1 MRKLAIL
8 ALVALGL
15 FAVLPLAAQWKSE
28 FSTPGGA
35 EEFRLGVEAY
45 QKGRFSEAV
54 LLLEKALAFEGRQE
68 LASYW
73 LGRAYLKSGYMA
85 TALRVWSPLATQ
97 ASAPPFLRSKIEG
110 LEGIQNQG
118 TGSVEGGFIEI
129 ARFEGSRGKTAYFSR
144 PSAILPRSD
153 GSFYVVA
160 QGSNEVLLLDPNGV
174 IRERNKGG
182 LQGLD
187 RPFGIASLPDGSI
200 FVTEFNGDRISRMGS
215 AKALTFGSKGRGEGQ
230 LLGPQ
235 YVACDDQGYL
245 YVCDYGN
252 ARIVKF
258 DPEGK
263 YVLSFGRP
271 SGSFPG
277 LASPGGIAIQDGT
290 IYAAD
295 SFRKAIYAF
304 DLSGNYIA
312 ALGEGL
318 LHFPEGLSF
327 WRQGQDLL
335 VADTDRIVTLNLES
349 ETATVVYQ
357 SPDKKA
363 RIVGAVAD
371 RSGGILACDFDA
383 SAVLVLTGPGQ
394 LAAGLDVEIE
404 RVMADAFPRVDIDV
418 TVRDRAGNPVI
429 GLDLPNFHLSERIV
443 TKAVSQEKGVEVEK
457 KTETM
462 APVGGY
468 EFLGSAIGP
477 SPVRLVFLVDPS
489 TDMVSQRA
497 AFRKAL
503 AEIMGGFP
511 PASPP
516 VFSLVTM
523 GAVPS
528 LDAKPGSGLAEISKV
543 AIAQARKGGRLDL
556 GIRFAATS
564 LLPTGPRDAIVY
576 MGTGKIDPQAF
587 GATTLT
593 ELGAFLR
600 NNGIRLYGVVFGEGP
615 VDDSLR
621 YLSEQSGGGLYAA
634 ARPQGLADLPKALA
648 QAPSGRYRL
657 RYVSKADSGFG
668 ENYLGLSVE
677 AYLYKKSGRD
687 EAGYFGPRK

>member
-1 MRKLAIL
+1 MRKFAIL
-8 ALVALGL
+8 AMLALYLVG
-15 FAVLPLAAQWKSE
+15 VLPLSAQWRAE
-28 FSTPGGA
+28 FTTPGGA

-45 QKGRFSEAV
+45 QKGRFSEAI

-73 LGRAYLKSGYMA
+73 LGRAYLKSGYVA
-85 TALRVWSPLATQ
+85 TALRVWSSLAAQ

-110 LEGIQNQG
+110 LEGSQNL
-118 TGSVEGGFIEI
+118 SPGGGETNFIEI
-129 ARFEGSRGKTAYFSR
+129 ARFEGSRGKTVYFSR

-153 GSFYVVA
+153 GSLYVVA
-160 QGSNEVLLLDPNGV
+160 QGTNEVLLLDPNGV
-174 IRERNKGG
+174 IRERQKGG
-182 LQGLD
+182 FQGLD
-187 RPFGIASLPDGSI
+187 RPFGIASLPDGSL

-258 DPEGK
+258 DPEGN
-263 YVLSFGRP
+263 YVLSFGGP

-277 LASPGGIAIQDGT
+277 FVGPGGIVIQDGSLF
-290 IYAAD
+290 AAD
-295 SFRKAIYAF
+295 SFRKAIYTF

-312 ALGEGL
+312 TLGEGL
-318 LHFPEGLSF
+318 LHYPEGLSL
-327 WRQGQDLL
+327 WRQGRDLL
-335 VADTDRIVTLNLES
+335 VADTDRIVSLNIET

-357 SPDKKA
+357 SPDRKA

-371 RSGGILACDFDA
+371 RNGGILACDFDA
-383 SAVLVLTGPGQ
+383 SAVLVLAGPGQ

-404 RVMADAFPRVDIDV
+404 RVMADAFPRVDVDV
-418 TVRDRAGNPVI
+418 TVRDRSGNPVI

-443 TKAVSQEKGVEVEK
+443 TKTSTKEKGVEVEK
-457 KTETM
+457 KTETLS
-462 APVGGY
+462 PVGGY
-468 EFLGSAIGP
+468 EFLGSAEGP

-489 TDMVSQRA
+489 TDMVSQRS

-556 GIRFAATS
+556 GIRFAATG

-576 MGTGKIDPQAF
+576 MGTGRIDPQAF
-587 GATTLT
+587 GATTIS
-593 ELGAFLR
+593 ELSSFLR
-600 NNGIRLYGVVFGEGP
+600 NNGIRLYGIIFGEDP

-621 YLSEQSGGGLYAA
+621 YLTEQSGGGLYAA
-634 ARPQGLADLPKALA
+634 SRPQGLGEVPKAIA
-648 QAPSGRYRL
+648 QVPSGRYRL
-657 RYVSKADSGFG
+657 RFLSKADSGFG
-668 ENYLGLSVE
+668 ESYLGLSVE